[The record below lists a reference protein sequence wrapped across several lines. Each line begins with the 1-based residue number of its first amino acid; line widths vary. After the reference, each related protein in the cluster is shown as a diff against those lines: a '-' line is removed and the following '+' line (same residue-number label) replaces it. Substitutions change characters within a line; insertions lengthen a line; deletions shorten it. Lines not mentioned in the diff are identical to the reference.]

1 MRQLAILGLVFSL
14 LLGAVAV
21 YETGDNVNSRRN
33 AQDHSLQAAV
43 GNEVVGLAGGR
54 RQTTTALSMMLVNPA
69 VIQLLHGAALSAGA
83 RRSDLGYAAASL
95 ATVARA
101 SAVPLSTACLD
112 ETDGRQLVC
121 APSAHRTVFPLQLTR
136 QFAKI
141 ASGSPGG
148 AGSGAFRSPVNGRPS
163 IAFLAPLLVHG
174 QPLGLVHL
182 DMSPLS
188 TGRPGLV
195 VGDVP
200 NVRVQLGSYERGRI
214 TLSPP
219 AAKPGTRTHRSAPT
233 SVADPFGR
241 GGHPQPAVN
250 AGHRAMVAT
259 LPMPVDGARR
269 SLAVVAT
276 EIHSNP
282 NLLNSWRPGLL
293 TLLITAILGLLAS
306 IAGLVVSSRRVVREL
321 STDVLTGLRN
331 RRALIED
338 LPRVCQRASEELP
351 AYVWFFDL
359 NGFKNY
365 NDSFGHIAGD
375 NLLARLGSRLRE
387 VVEPHGTVYRLGGDE
402 FCAVIT
408 AAVTDPHALFLQAR
422 AALVEHGGA
431 FTVTS
436 AAGAVEIPRE
446 TREPTHALRLAD
458 QRMYREKATSRGG
471 AAELITAVLHAA
483 LAQRHPDLGEHCDD
497 VAGDVE
503 LLARTIGLDDELV
516 GVIIKAGDLHDVGKL
531 GIPDEILTKPG
542 SLSEDEW
549 IFMKQ
554 HTVMGEQIIA
564 AAGPSLERIGP
575 LVRASHERWD
585 GNGYPD
591 GLAGEE
597 IPLGARIIT
606 ICDSF
611 RAMLD
616 ERVYKRAMTLQDALR
631 ELRRCA
637 GTQFDP
643 HLVEVFCRLVS
654 ERAGGGLTTDAPA
667 PAGPRAQAAARPAK
681 APPPVALPPAG
692 QPRSSAAAGS
702 PPVAL

>member
-1 MRQLAILGLVFSL
+1 MRQLAILGLVLSL

-21 YETGDNVNSRRN
+21 YETGDNVNTRRN
-33 AQDHSLQAAV
+33 AQDHSLQDAV
-43 GNEVVGLAGGR
+43 GNEVVGLAGGQ
-54 RQTTTALSMMLVNPA
+54 RQTMTALSMMLVNPA
-69 VIQLLHGAALSAGA
+69 VVQLLSEHALSAGA
-83 RRSDLGYAAASL
+83 RRSDLAYTAASL
-95 ATVARA
+95 ATAERA
-101 SAVPLSTACLD
+101 SAVPLTAACLD
-112 ETDGRQLVC
+112 DAGGRQVVC
-121 APSAHRTVFPLQLTR
+121 APSGRPAVFPAALR
-136 QFAKI
+136 RSFAAI
-141 ASGSPGG
+141 AGSSPAG
-148 AGSGAFRSPVNGRPS
+148 AGSGTFRSPVNGRPS
-163 IAFLAPLLVHG
+163 VAYLAPLLVHG
-174 QPLGLVHL
+174 RTLGLVHL
-182 DMSPLS
+182 DMSPFS
-188 TGRPGLV
+188 MQEPGLV

-200 NVRVQLGSYERGRI
+200 NVRVQLGSYEHGRI
-214 TLSPP
+214 TLSPHSRGHG
-219 AAKPGTRTHRSAPT
+219 AHAHRSAPT
-233 SVADPFGR
+233 LVADPSGR
-241 GGHPQPAVN
+241 GGHPQPSVN

-259 LPMPVDGARR
+259 LPMPVDGSRR

-276 EIHSNP
+276 DAHSNP
-282 NLLNSWRPGLL
+282 SLLNSWSPGLL

-306 IAGLVVSSRRVVREL
+306 IAALVVSSRRVVREL

-331 RRALIED
+331 RRALTEE

-359 NGFKNY
+359 NGFKSY

-375 NLLARLGSRLRE
+375 NLLARLGDRLRD
-387 VVEPHGTVYRLGGDE
+387 VVEPYGAVYRLGGDE
-402 FCAVIT
+402 FCALIT
-408 AAVTDPHALFLQAR
+408 APVEDPHALFLQAR
-422 AALVEHGGA
+422 EALVERGGA
-431 FTVTS
+431 FTVTA

-446 TREPTHALRLAD
+446 TRDPTHALRLAD
-458 QRMYREKATSRGG
+458 QHMYREKATSRGG
-471 AAELITAVLHAA
+471 AADLITAVLHAA
-483 LAQRHPDLGEHCDD
+483 LAQRHPKLGEHCDD

-503 LLARTIGLDDELV
+503 LLARTIGLDDEIV
-516 GVIIKAGDLHDVGKL
+516 GLIIKAGDLHDVGKL

-542 SLSEDEW
+542 SLSDDEW
-549 IFMKQ
+549 RFMKQ

-616 ERVYKRAMTLQDALR
+616 ERVYKRAMTLQDALT

-654 ERAGGGLTTDAPA
+654 ERAGGDLTTAAPA
-667 PAGPRAQAAARPAK
+667 RAGQPAQAEARPAT
-681 APPPVALPPAG
+681 ARPQAGRPPAD

-702 PPVAL
+702 PQATR